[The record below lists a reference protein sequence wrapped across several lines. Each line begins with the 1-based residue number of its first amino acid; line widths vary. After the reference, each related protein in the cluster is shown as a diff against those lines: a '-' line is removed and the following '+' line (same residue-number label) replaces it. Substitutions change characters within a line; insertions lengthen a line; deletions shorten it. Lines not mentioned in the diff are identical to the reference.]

1 MRTWWRSVTGKP
13 ASIIDLVDE
22 VRRAERGYAA
32 LDDEQLKDAANNA
45 ATLPQVVAVTPL
57 LASRGA
63 DGAIANHSVQPGDRL
78 IRRGP
83 LSRKLHER
91 LLNDVLRRCTELPR
105 KQHQRRSM
113 AVEQLA

>member
-45 ATLPQVVAVTPL
+45 ATLPQVVAVTTL
-57 LASRGA
+57 LASRVLGLGLFDVQLHAALALA
-63 DGAIANHSVQPGDRL
+63 DGQIVVMQTGE
-78 IRRGP
+78 G
-83 LSRKLHER
+83 
-91 LLNDVLRRCTELPR
+91 
-105 KQHQRRSM
+105 
-113 AVEQLA
+113 